1 MIDKGMAYGLAF
13 AIELMIDRRGIA
25 YGPVFAIECNKAP
38 LNLRPFK
45 LSIDFYS

>member
-1 MIDKGMAYGLAF
+1 MIDRGMAYGLAF
-13 AIELMIDRRGIA
+13 AIDLMIDRGIA